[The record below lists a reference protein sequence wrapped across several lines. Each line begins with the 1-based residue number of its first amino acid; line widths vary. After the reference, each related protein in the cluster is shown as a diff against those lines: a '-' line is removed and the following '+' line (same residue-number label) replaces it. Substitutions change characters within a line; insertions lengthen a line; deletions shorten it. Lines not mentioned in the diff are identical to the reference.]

1 MSNITDSMARYID
14 NIPDGALH
22 TCSDLC
28 ITAPCLIVRGKRE
41 IERLRAERDEA
52 VALLRIAKD
61 KVAYMASG
69 MTHAQWVTL
78 DAQTTLARIEAFLAK
93 LGAKP

>member
-52 VALLRIAKD
+52 VELLREL
-61 KVAYMASG
+61 VALVHGECPSL
-69 MTHAQWVTL
+69 L
-78 DAQTTLARIEAFLAK
+78 DEDRGGDVRLALHIDAFLAK
-93 LGAKP
+93 HKEQP